1 MTYFLKLCSV
11 GIQLTASSLCYLSFY
26 RPPWLLSSFTCVCV
40 CVCES
45 LSHVRLFA
53 IPWTPAL
60 QADSS
65 PSEPLRKSSLQGIL
79 PIYLQGPKT
88 QRTEQRR
95 VYSELEKLGS
105 VLGLSFKSHLAFF
118 FEIVFSAI
126 WETWVQSLGCEDPL
140 EKGMA
145 TYSSIL
151 AWRFPWTLQSMGS
164 QRVGLNWAIF
174 TFPSIKWR

>member
-1 MTYFLKLCSV
+1 MLLIILQTSLIAFFL
-11 GIQLTASSLCYLSFY
+11 Y
-26 RPPWLLSSFTCVCV
+26 V

-60 QADSS
+60 QADSF
-65 PSEPLRKSSLQGIL
+65 PSEPLRKPSLQGIL

-88 QRTEQRR
+88 QCTEQRR

-118 FEIVFSAI
+118 FEIVFPAI
-126 WETWVQSLGCEDPL
+126 WETWVQSLGFEDPL

-145 TYSSIL
+145 TIPVFWLGDFHGLYLPWGRKELDSTE
-151 AWRFPWTLQSMGS
+151 RFSLSH
-164 QRVGLNWAIF
+164 L
-174 TFPSIKWR
+174 